1 MFKIC
6 TNRRA
11 HGLQKSHKKYEVV
24 SFDVPS
30 FFPNIS
36 LAKTTD
42 MILKCVYSEKLVTTS
57 LTKRPMKK
65 LLKDACSKTELTVI
79 DRIYKQIIHE
89 PTSYLWFC
97 PIKDRISW
105 NRKANVM
112 CIIQCPGCHKD
123 YVSKTD
129 RKLTTR
135 LSKHGKKEGQIML
148 HHLWSCEEFNYRLNL
163 YILADIFSDTRTVDH
178 MGHLYDSVV
187 DSCKVLTSCKN

>member
-11 HGLQKSHKKYEVV
+11 HGLQKTQKKYEVV

-30 FFPNIS
+30 LFPNIS

-42 MILKCVYSEKLVTTS
+42 MILKCVYSEKLVSTS
-57 LTKRPMKK
+57 LTKRTIKK
-65 LLKDACSKTELTVI
+65 LLKDACSKTEFTVN

-89 PTSYLWFC
+89 PTSYLCFC

-105 NRKANVM
+105 NQKANVI
-112 CIIQCPGCHKD
+112 CIIQCLGCHKD
-123 YVSKTD
+123 YVGKTD

-135 LSKHGKKEGQIML
+135 LSKHGKKKVK
-148 HHLWSCEEFNYRLNL
+148 SCSTIFGLVKSLITDKSL
-163 YILADIFSDTRTVDH
+163 YFSRH
-178 MGHLYDSVV
+178 FLRY
-187 DSCKVLTSCKN
+187 